1 MVAHDKAGEAKS
13 CSTASLL
20 LRQEHG
26 RSIPF
31 LDVAR
36 PVFCAC
42 RGSLILLG
50 FNSSFPKKTGSCVPS
65 LTDLALK
72 EVLRLRADADLT
84 RSFSDLGVDSW
95 DFIEAR
101 VVLETKF
108 DLYFT
113 DDEWMALERPAD
125 ILVRRS
131 AA

>member
-1 MVAHDKAGEAKS
+1 M
-13 CSTASLL
+13 
-20 LRQEHG
+20 
-26 RSIPF
+26 P
-31 LDVAR
+31 
-36 PVFCAC
+36 P
-42 RGSLILLG
+42 
-50 FNSSFPKKTGSCVPS
+50 

-113 DDEWMALERPAD
+113 DDEWMALEHPVD
-125 ILVRRS
+125 ILVR